1 MNTPIEIK
9 KKVISGIDIFEFV
22 GELDETNA
30 DKTFTAIYNAIGD
43 FTGKKLIFNMSGLRY
58 LNSKSIG
65 YIADIFSNIEDGNG
79 QMFLTNMTDE
89 VKDTL
94 ELVGITTIITSL
106 NKEEEALA
114 ELGITQVPPEQ
125 NNTTQLLS
133 DQK

>member
-9 KKVISGIDIFEFV
+9 KKVISWIDIFEFV

-30 DKTFTAIYNAIGD
+30 DKTFTAIYNAIWD
-43 FTGKKLIFNMSGLRY
+43 FTWKKLIFNMSGLRY
-58 LNSKSIG
+58 LNSKSIW
-65 YIADIFSNIEDGNG
+65 YIADIFSNIEDWNG

-94 ELVGITTIITSL
+94 ELVWITTIITSL

-114 ELGITQVPPEQ
+114 ELWITQVPPEQ